1 MHFGGIKLPCWCFG
15 KFFTLGLLKGEI
27 ICTGEMRPAL
37 YFEDKKALNLYTGNE
52 ICRNSTFT
60 NITVYILKR
69 GSMLMLGVI
78 VMVLMFSM
86 ELKAMESYQGT
97 GICKKR
103 MKQEELEYN
112 S

>member
-1 MHFGGIKLPCWCFG
+1 MPCWCFG
-15 KFFTLGLLKGEI
+15 KFFALGLLKGEI

-69 GSMLMLGVI
+69 VCFQVI
-78 VMVLMFSM
+78 LPIFMSCGYWGKYAHAGCYRDGLNVF
-86 ELKAMESYQGT
+86 YGT
-97 GICKKR
+97 KGYGIISGDWD
-103 MKQEELEYN
+103 L
-112 S
+112 